1 MGVSMDRGEMTEW
14 IGREL
19 RTTQTLHP
27 FPARALASML
37 DHARLPGVGDALP
50 AAWHWLYFLET
61 PDTAGTGRDGH
72 PTRGP
77 LTPPIPLPRRMW
89 ASGAL
94 ELSAP
99 LRLGEPAERVSAIR
113 AVEHKHGKSG
123 ELYFVTIDHDV
134 HQHGSLCIHEEQTL
148 VYRAMPAT
156 GRSSAPPGQ
165 STMPPGQSTMPPRQG
180 PSPVG
185 ESAPDGEW
193 SRTVNID
200 PVLLF
205 RFSALTY
212 NAHRIHYDRDYA
224 TGTEGYPGLVVHGPL
239 LVVLLLD
246 LLRAQK
252 PESQLRAL
260 RFRAIRPTFDLGAFS
275 LRGRC
280 EGPLVSL
287 WSADGDNSV
296 GMSATATL
304 REEP

>member
-1 MGVSMDRGEMTEW
+1 MTEW

-27 FPARALASML
+27 FAARALAAML
-37 DHARLPGVGDALP
+37 DHERLPDAGDALP

-61 PDTAGTGRDGH
+61 PGTADTGLDGH
-72 PTRGP
+72 PARGA
-77 LTPPIPLPRRMW
+77 LIPPIPLPRRMW

-99 LRLGEPAERVSAIR
+99 LRLGEPAERISTIR
-113 AVEHKHGKSG
+113 AVEHKRGKSG
-123 ELYFVTIDHDV
+123 ELFFVTIDHDV
-134 HQHGSLCIHEEQTL
+134 HQHGMLCIREEQTL
-148 VYRAMPAT
+148 VYRATPT
-156 GRSSAPPGQ
+156 GQ
-165 STMPPGQSTMPPRQG
+165 SAMPPGQRTL
-180 PSPVG
+180 PSPLPAG
-185 ESAPDGEW
+185 ESAPDGDW

-246 LLRAQK
+246 
-252 PESQLRAL
+252 QLRARRPESKPKSV
-260 RFRAIRPTFDLGAFS
+260 RFRAMRPTFDLGAFA

-280 EGPLVSL
+280 EGPVVSL
-287 WSADGDNSV
+287 WSADGDNYV
-296 GMSATATL
+296 GMSATVTL
-304 REEP
+304 CEEP